1 MLVNHKRV
9 AEIMREDN
17 LLAIEPRGF
26 MVTTDSDHEREVG
39 LHTLDE

>member
-26 MVTTDSDHEREVG
+26 MVTTDSDHEREVD